1 MDATHRARSAW
12 QTEDIGHP
20 AASFLHEAQP
30 RVDLTVSVCAAGG
43 IEQNEALAL
52 CTKAFVPVECLH
64 HKQRGITR
72 YQRSK
77 GRAR

>member
-52 CTKAFVPVECLH
+52 
-64 HKQRGITR
+64 
-72 YQRSK
+72 
-77 GRAR
+77 